1 MKNEKEITKSV
12 LREKDWYREKNI
24 EMLKKIE
31 DLRFLKRIFV
41 SLRDFLN
48 EKQ

>member
-1 MKNEKEITKSV
+1 MKNEKETRKSI

-24 EMLKKIE
+24 EMLNRIE

-41 SLRDFLN
+41 SLKDFLN